1 VRLGACVM
9 LRPTAATSNESRFGV
24 KRLYRDAGALATM
37 TAANA
42 VLGMGFWA
50 LAATT
55 YPPVK
60 LGVMTAV
67 LAVVVSMG
75 TVVAAGVGDA
85 YTSLLP
91 AVGKARHHLFRHGQR
106 VFFVLALICGV
117 AAAFVTTTL
126 LREVR
131 GSFAV
136 GALITVGVVALAS
149 VALQN
154 STLVSLGRAR
164 WLPGVNIALSLG
176 KILLLPLLA
185 FTLSWHAVELSVVI
199 SALISV
205 LVLRRVI
212 ARMIDV
218 DDGLPEATM
227 AEVPATRAFDR
238 FVGQTIV
245 SSALSIGLF
254 MVTPFLVTFFGGAAQ
269 GAIFALSLSIVQVL
283 DLVGVA
289 MSMSLVVHASSSPT
303 QAGAMARSMMI
314 RAVLLAAVGGA
325 VIVAVA
331 PVVLAII
338 NPEYGSLG
346 ARSIIAILS
355 GGSVLRT
362 VYNVWSA
369 LQRSRRK
376 MVAQLLLNVASAT
389 ILLAAMPLLCRS
401 HGALGGAMSLILAES
416 FLVAGVAGHYVINR
430 HGWGWTKNR
439 KTRAI

>member
-1 VRLGACVM
+1 M
-9 LRPTAATSNESRFGV
+9 PRPTANAGSESRFGV
-24 KRLYRDAGALATM
+24 KRLYRDAGSLATM

-42 VLGMGFWA
+42 VLGVGFWG
-50 LAATT
+50 LAASI
-55 YPPVK
+55 YPPAK

-67 LAVVVSMG
+67 LAVVVSVG

-91 AVGKARHHLFRHGQR
+91 AVGKARHQLFRHGQK
-106 VFFVLALICGV
+106 VFFGLALVCGV
-117 AAAFVTTTL
+117 GAAFATTTML
-126 LREVR
+126 KEVR
-131 GSFAV
+131 GSLAV
-136 GALITVGVVALAS
+136 GVLIAVGVIALAS

-164 WLPGVNIALSLG
+164 WLPAVNIALSCG

-185 FTLSWHAVELSVVI
+185 VTLSWHAVELSVVI

-212 ARMIDV
+212 ARMIDA
-218 DDGLPEATM
+218 DDDLPEATM
-227 AEVPATRAFDR
+227 SEAPATRAFDR
-238 FVGQTIV
+238 FVGQTTV
-245 SSALSIGLF
+245 SSALSIGLL
-254 MVTPFLVTFFGGAAQ
+254 MVTPFLVTFLVGPAQ

-289 MSMSLVVHASSSPT
+289 MSMSLVVHASSAPA

-314 RAVLLAAVGGA
+314 RALLLVVVGGG
-325 VIVAVA
+325 VLVALA
-331 PVVLAII
+331 PTGLKIL

-346 ARSIIAILS
+346 ATSIIAVLS

-362 VYNVWSA
+362 AYNVWSA

-376 MVAQLLLNVASAT
+376 MVAQLLLNAASAT
-389 ILLAAMPLLCRS
+389 ILLAIMPLLCKS
-401 HGALGGAMSLILAES
+401 HGALGGAISLILAES
-416 FLVAGVAGHYVINR
+416 FLVAGIACHYVINR
-430 HGWGWTKNR
+430 CGWGWTNNR
-439 KTRAI
+439 

>member
-1 VRLGACVM
+1 M
-9 LRPTAATSNESRFGV
+9 LRPKATAGNESRFGV

-50 LAATT
+50 LAATL
-55 YPPVK
+55 YPPAK

-91 AVGKARHHLFRHGQR
+91 AVGKARHQLFRHGQR
-106 VFFVLALICGV
+106 VFFVLALLCGV
-117 AAAFVTTTL
+117 VAAFATTTL
-126 LREVR
+126 LKEVR

-136 GALITVGVVALAS
+136 GVLITVGVVALAS

-164 WLPGVNIALSLG
+164 WLPAVNIALSLG

-199 SALISV
+199 SAVISV

-212 ARMIDV
+212 ARVIDA
-218 DDGLPEATM
+218 DDDLPEATM
-227 AEVPATRAFDR
+227 AEAPATRAFDR
-238 FVGQTIV
+238 FVGQTIA
-245 SSALSIGLF
+245 SSALSIGLL
-254 MVTPFLVTFFGGAAQ
+254 MVTPFLVTLFCGPAQ

-289 MSMSLVVHASSSPT
+289 MSMSLVVHASSAPT
-303 QAGAMARSMMI
+303 QAAAMARSMMI
-314 RAVLLAAVGGA
+314 RALLLVVVGGG
-325 VIVAVA
+325 VLVTLA
-331 PVVLAII
+331 PMVLKII

-346 ARSIIAILS
+346 ATSIIAVLAA
-355 GGSVLRT
+355 GSVLRT
-362 VYNVWSA
+362 AYNVWSA

-376 MVAQLLLNVASAT
+376 MVAQLFLNAASAT
-389 ILLAAMPLLCRS
+389 ILLVAMPLLCGR
-401 HGALGGAMSLILAES
+401 HGALGGAISLILAES
-416 FLVAGVAGHYVINR
+416 FLVAGIAGHYVINR
-430 HGWGWTKNR
+430 RGWGWTKNQ
-439 KTRAI
+439 